1 VIVRYLLLRADLKN
15 LLEVSIVDTSGDGPL
30 VDIIPEACR
39 AETFPGDSGGIG
51 KLMLSSDF
59 GVAESNHRVVLLVCF
74 LLEAR
79 VVVTVPPHWF
89 LFLPEAE
96 FIRHILLKYLWL
108 G

>member
-1 VIVRYLLLRADLKN
+1 M
-15 LLEVSIVDTSGDGPL
+15 SIVDITRDGPL
-30 VDIIPEACR
+30 VDIIQDASR

-51 KLMLSSDF
+51 ELMLSSDF
-59 GVAESNHRVVLLVCF
+59 GVAKSNHRVIILVCL

-79 VVVTVPPHWF
+79 VVVSVPPHVF

-96 FIRHILLKYLWL
+96 FIGHILLKYLWL